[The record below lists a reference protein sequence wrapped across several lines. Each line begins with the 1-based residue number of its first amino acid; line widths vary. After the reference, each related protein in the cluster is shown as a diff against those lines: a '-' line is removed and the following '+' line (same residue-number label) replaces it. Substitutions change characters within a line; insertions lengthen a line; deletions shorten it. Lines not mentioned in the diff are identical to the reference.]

1 MAKIFIS
8 HSSNDKDVVDLF
20 KKFILNAGLGILD
33 SDIAY
38 TSAPETGVP
47 TGNSIPQYIKDNIKS
62 SDFVFFIIS
71 ENYRRSEV
79 CLNEMGAAWI
89 LDKNVKP
96 LLLSDVSFTSVG
108 WLYQVSLCAKI
119 SDAERLDEL
128 RDEFIESYE
137 DIPKTSVWN
146 RNKNEFLQSIA
157 ALNKP
162 KDEKIVAVEQLPVE
176 DSLGLLDYREAFDE
190 NIAAFIQIANVIT
203 NAMDE
208 LTDKSHK
215 RVEQIQ
221 SLNPQRPNTAQAR
234 SIFYLIAH
242 DMDQMSDI
250 LDKNALLLSTYF
262 TEAIQNAIHI
272 QKDFSSEEVKADN
285 RLALNELMHTILD
298 AKNQTIEGNQSLEQ
312 MPRLE
317 REYNKAKN
325 RLIKNYSKL
334 IETLDICL
342 KQTEE
347 LLKV

>member
-146 RNKNEFLQSIA
+146 RNKNEFL
-157 ALNKP
+157 
-162 KDEKIVAVEQLPVE
+162 
-176 DSLGLLDYREAFDE
+176 
-190 NIAAFIQIANVIT
+190 
-203 NAMDE
+203 
-208 LTDKSHK
+208 
-215 RVEQIQ
+215 
-221 SLNPQRPNTAQAR
+221 
-234 SIFYLIAH
+234 
-242 DMDQMSDI
+242 
-250 LDKNALLLSTYF
+250 
-262 TEAIQNAIHI
+262 
-272 QKDFSSEEVKADN
+272 
-285 RLALNELMHTILD
+285 
-298 AKNQTIEGNQSLEQ
+298 
-312 MPRLE
+312 
-317 REYNKAKN
+317 
-325 RLIKNYSKL
+325 
-334 IETLDICL
+334 
-342 KQTEE
+342 
-347 LLKV
+347 